1 MKSLFRLI
9 LVVNCV
15 LGQMLSAFGSP
26 VIAYVQSAN
35 NALSS
40 QKACCCSKAGNS
52 CCSTGCCCS
61 PTSEPIVNDSTS
73 EFQILKEG
81 IHFTWVNPVSSNRCK
96 GTQLI
101 NDLGTDLFSESS
113 ASLVLFQS
121 TRSSVPSFSEVAVQA
136 YSEIKSPPPK
146 I

>member
-1 MKSLFRLI
+1 MQSLFRLI
-9 LVVNCV
+9 LVASSI

-26 VIAYVQSAN
+26 VLAFVHSEN
-35 NALSS
+35 NTLSF
-40 QKACCCSKAGNS
+40 QKGCCCSKVGNS
-52 CCSTGCCCS
+52 CCYTGCCCT
-61 PTSEPIVNDSTS
+61 PASETREDDSTS
-73 EFQILKEG
+73 EFEILKEG

-101 NDLGTDLFSESS
+101 NDLGTDLFAESS

-121 TRSSVPSFSEVAVQA
+121 SHSSVPSFSEVAVQA
-136 YSEIKSPPPK
+136 YLEIKSPPPK